1 MKQIRLILSIS
12 DLIARGV
19 HVLMEQMFIEQL
31 LYAGIE
37 LDATSVRMINLKK
50 EPLSSVIQ
58 HCRVE
63 RREKQATI

>member
-1 MKQIRLILSIS
+1 
-12 DLIARGV
+12 
-19 HVLMEQMFIEQL
+19 MFIEQL

-37 LDATSVRMINLKK
+37 LDATSVMVINSKK
-50 EPLSSVIQ
+50 QPLSSVIQ